1 MAKDI
6 LMTKGTS
13 IVSINSLNLEKFLE
27 LGYVQDNSGYVD
39 EVKPKKKV
47 AIKSKE
53 DKKELNDTYI
63 NTDYKE

>member
-39 EVKPKKKV
+39 EVKTKKKV